1 MEAYLKGSTLF
12 VKSRGNVYWLN
23 MEGGE
28 SSIGLNGKIP
38 FHVSRITVDDF
49 NENRFMDDV
58 DVLASQFPKKD
69 GTNPEYIARRQDV
82 IKFAER
88 ELGPYMETVF

>member
-12 VKSRGNVYWLN
+12 VRSRRNVYWLN

-28 SSIGLNGKIP
+28 SIIGLNGTIP

-49 NENRFMDDV
+49 NANRFMDDV
-58 DVLASQFPKKD
+58 DVLASQFPQKNEAD
-69 GTNPEYIARRQDV
+69 PEYTSRRQAV

-88 ELGPYMETVF
+88 ELGPYMETA